1 MYNSTTPTFAQT
13 TKTNPTSCYGKD
25 YTASEQ
31 SRLTLDT
38 GQTKDVFFGGGFSK
52 MNVCSSNT
60 DNFINGEK
68 IKMVTD

>member
-1 MYNSTTPTFAQT
+1 MYNSTTPTSAQT

-38 GQTKDVFFGGGFSK
+38 GQTKDMFFVFFSK
-52 MNVCSSNT
+52 MKACSSNT